1 MILKWVYLMSNKRV
15 VITGYGIVSCIGNNK
30 REVLTSLKEVKS
42 GISYCKEYEEM
53 GMRSHV
59 HGKPTVNIEENVD
72 RKILRFMGEGAA
84 YNYIAMR
91 EAIEHSGLDESLVSN
106 INTGIV
112 MGQGG
117 PSTYQLQQAF
127 DIAREKGVKK
137 IGPYMVTRGMAS
149 GNSATLAT
157 PFKIKGVNYSIS
169 SACSTSLHCIGNA
182 YDLIRHGQQEIV
194 FAGGGE
200 ETHWTMSILFDAMGA
215 LSSKYNDTPQIASRA
230 YDADRDG
237 FVIGGGAGVVVVESL
252 DSAKSRGAN
261 IIAEIQGFGQT
272 SDGYDMVQPSGEG
285 AVRCMNMATQGRT
298 VDYINAHGTS
308 TPAGD
313 MIELKGIRE
322 VFGDNV
328 PPISSTKSLTGH
340 SLGAT
345 GVQEAV
351 YSLLMMENNFM
362 VESANISTLDEHAE
376 GMNILRENKNDVT
389 INSILSNSFGFGG
402 TNASIYITSFND

>member
-1 MILKWVYLMSNKRV
+1 MSNKRV
-15 VITGYGIVSCIGNNK
+15 VVTGYGIVSCIGDNK
-30 REVLTSLKEVKS
+30 KEVLQSLRDVKS
-42 GISYCKEYEEM
+42 GISHCKEYEEL

-59 HGKPTVNIEENVD
+59 HGKPKINIEENVD

-84 YNYIAMR
+84 YNYIAMK
-91 EAIEHSGLDESLVSN
+91 EAIEHSGLDEGLISN
-106 INTGIV
+106 VNTGLV
-112 MGQGG
+112 MGSGG

-137 IGPYMVTRGMAS
+137 IGPYMVTRTMAS

-215 LSSKYNDTPQIASRA
+215 LSSKYNETPEVASRA
-230 YDADRDG
+230 YDSSRDG
-237 FVIGGGAGVVVVESL
+237 FVIGGGAGVLVVESL
-252 DSAKSRGAN
+252 DSAKARGAN
-261 IIAEIQGFGQT
+261 IVAEIQGFGQT

-285 AVRCMNMATQGRT
+285 AVRCMQMATQGRP

-308 TPAGD
+308 TPVGD
-313 MIELKGIRE
+313 MIELQGIKE
-322 VFGDNV
+322 VFGDNI
-328 PPISSTKSLTGH
+328 PPTSSTKSLTGH

-351 YSLLMMENNFM
+351 YSLLMMENDFM
-362 VESANISTLDEHAE
+362 VESANITNLDEKAD
-376 GMNILRENKNDVT
+376 GMNILLENKNDIK

-402 TNASIYITSFND
+402 TNASIYLTSFNE

>member
-1 MILKWVYLMSNKRV
+1 MSNKRV
-15 VITGYGIVSCIGNNK
+15 VITGYGIVSCIGDNK
-30 REVLTSLKEVKS
+30 KEVLQSLKDVKS
-42 GISYCKEYEEM
+42 GISHCEEYEEL

-59 HGKPTVNIEENVD
+59 HGKPKINIEENVD

-84 YNYIAMR
+84 YNYIAMK
-91 EAIEHSGLDESLVSN
+91 EAIEHSGLDETLISN
-106 INTGIV
+106 VNTGLV
-112 MGQGG
+112 MGSGG
-117 PSTYQLQQAF
+117 PSTFQLQQAF

-137 IGPYMVTRGMAS
+137 IGPYMVTRTMAS

-215 LSSKYNDTPQIASRA
+215 LSSKYNETPKVASRA
-230 YDADRDG
+230 YDSSRDG
-237 FVIGGGAGVVVVESL
+237 FVIGGGAGVLVVESL
-252 DSAKSRGAN
+252 DSAKTRGAN
-261 IIAEIQGFGQT
+261 IVAEIQGFGQT

-285 AVRCMNMATQGRT
+285 AVRCMNMATQGRP

-308 TPAGD
+308 TPVGD

-322 VFGDNV
+322 VFGDSV
-328 PPISSTKSLTGH
+328 PPTSSTKSLTGH

-351 YSLLMMENNFM
+351 YSLLMMENDFM
-362 VESANISTLDEHAE
+362 VESANISNLDEKAE
-376 GMNILRENKNDVT
+376 GMNILRENKNDVK

-402 TNASIYITSFND
+402 TNASIYLTSYND

>member
-1 MILKWVYLMSNKRV
+1 MSNKRV
-15 VITGYGIVSCIGNNK
+15 VVTGYGIVSCIGDNK
-30 REVLTSLKEVKS
+30 KEVLQSLRDVKS
-42 GISYCKEYEEM
+42 GISHCKEYEEL

-59 HGKPTVNIEENVD
+59 HGKPKINIEENVD

-84 YNYIAMR
+84 YNYIAMK
-91 EAIEHSGLDESLVSN
+91 EAIEHSGLDEGLISN
-106 INTGIV
+106 VNTGLV
-112 MGQGG
+112 MGSGG

-137 IGPYMVTRGMAS
+137 IGPYMVTRTMAS

-215 LSSKYNDTPQIASRA
+215 LSSKYNETPKVASRA
-230 YDADRDG
+230 YDSLRDG
-237 FVIGGGAGVVVVESL
+237 FVIGGGAGVLVVESL
-252 DSAKSRGAN
+252 DSAKARGAN
-261 IIAEIQGFGQT
+261 IVAEIQGFGQT

-285 AVRCMNMATQGRT
+285 AVRCMQMATQGRP

-308 TPAGD
+308 TPVGD
-313 MIELKGIRE
+313 MIELQGIKE
-322 VFGDNV
+322 VFGDKV
-328 PPISSTKSLTGH
+328 PPTSSTKSLTGH

-351 YSLLMMENNFM
+351 YSLLMMENDFM
-362 VESANISTLDEHAE
+362 VESANITNLDEKAE
-376 GMNILRENKNDVT
+376 GMNILLENKNDIK

-402 TNASIYITSFND
+402 TNASIYLTSFNE

>member
-1 MILKWVYLMSNKRV
+1 MSDKRV
-15 VITGYGIVSCIGNNK
+15 VITGYGIVSCIGDNK
-30 REVLTSLKEVKS
+30 KEVLQSLRDVKS
-42 GISYCKEYEEM
+42 GISHCKEYEEL

-59 HGKPTVNIEENVD
+59 HGKPKINIEENVD

-84 YNYIAMR
+84 YNYIAMK
-91 EAIEHSGLDESLVSN
+91 EAIEHSGLDEGLISN
-106 INTGIV
+106 INTGLV
-112 MGQGG
+112 MGSGG

-137 IGPYMVTRGMAS
+137 IGPYMVTRTMAS

-215 LSSKYNDTPQIASRA
+215 LSSKYNATPEVASRA
-230 YDADRDG
+230 YDSSRDG
-237 FVIGGGAGVVVVESL
+237 FVIGGGAGVLVIESL
-252 DSAKSRGAN
+252 DSAKARGAN
-261 IIAEIQGFGQT
+261 IVAEIQGFGQT

-285 AVRCMNMATQGRT
+285 AVRCMQMAIQGRH

-308 TPAGD
+308 TPVGD
-313 MIELKGIRE
+313 MIELKGIKE
-322 VFGDNV
+322 VFGDNI
-328 PPISSTKSLTGH
+328 PPTSSTKSLTGH

-351 YSLLMMENNFM
+351 YSLLMMENDFM
-362 VESANISTLDEHAE
+362 VESANITNLDEKAE
-376 GMNILRENKNDVT
+376 GMNILLENKNDIK

-402 TNASIYITSFND
+402 TNASIYLTSFNE

>member
-1 MILKWVYLMSNKRV
+1 MSNKRV
-15 VITGYGIVSCIGNNK
+15 VVTGYGIVSCIGDNK
-30 REVLTSLKEVKS
+30 KEVLQSLRDVKS
-42 GISYCKEYEEM
+42 GISHCKEYEEL

-59 HGKPTVNIEENVD
+59 HGKPKINIEENVD

-84 YNYIAMR
+84 YNYIAMK
-91 EAIEHSGLDESLVSN
+91 EAIEHSGLDEGLISN
-106 INTGIV
+106 VNTGLV
-112 MGQGG
+112 MGSGG

-137 IGPYMVTRGMAS
+137 IGPYMVTRTMAS

-215 LSSKYNDTPQIASRA
+215 LSSKYNETPEVASRA
-230 YDADRDG
+230 YDSSRDG
-237 FVIGGGAGVVVVESL
+237 FVIGGGAGVLVVESL
-252 DSAKSRGAN
+252 DSAKERGAN
-261 IIAEIQGFGQT
+261 IVAEIQGFGQT

-285 AVRCMNMATQGRT
+285 AVRCMQMATQGRP

-308 TPAGD
+308 TPVGD

-322 VFGDNV
+322 VFGDKI
-328 PPISSTKSLTGH
+328 PPTSSTKSLTGH

-351 YSLLMMENNFM
+351 YSLLMMENDFM
-362 VESANISTLDEHAE
+362 VESANITNLDEKAE
-376 GMNILRENKNDVT
+376 GMNILLENKNDIK

-402 TNASIYITSFND
+402 TNASIYLTSFNE

>member
-1 MILKWVYLMSNKRV
+1 MSNKRV

>member
-1 MILKWVYLMSNKRV
+1 MSNKRV
-15 VITGYGIVSCIGNNK
+15 VVTGYGIVSCIGDNK
-30 REVLTSLKEVKS
+30 KEVLQSLRDVKS
-42 GISYCKEYEEM
+42 GISHCKEYEEL

-59 HGKPTVNIEENVD
+59 HGKPKINIEENVD

-84 YNYIAMR
+84 YNYIAMK
-91 EAIEHSGLDESLVSN
+91 EAIEHSGLDEGLISN
-106 INTGIV
+106 VNTGLV
-112 MGQGG
+112 MGSGG

-137 IGPYMVTRGMAS
+137 IGPYMVTRTMAS

-215 LSSKYNDTPQIASRA
+215 LSSKYNETPEVASRA
-230 YDADRDG
+230 YDSSRDG
-237 FVIGGGAGVVVVESL
+237 FVIGGGAGVLVLESL
-252 DSAKSRGAN
+252 DSAKARGAN
-261 IIAEIQGFGQT
+261 IVAEIQGFGQT

-285 AVRCMNMATQGRT
+285 AVRCMQMATQGRP

-308 TPAGD
+308 TPVGD
-313 MIELKGIRE
+313 MIELKGIKE
-322 VFGDNV
+322 VFGDKI
-328 PPISSTKSLTGH
+328 PPTSSTKSLTGH

-351 YSLLMMENNFM
+351 YSLLMMENDFM
-362 VESANISTLDEHAE
+362 VESANITNLDEKAE
-376 GMNILRENKNDVT
+376 GMNILLENKNDIK

-402 TNASIYITSFND
+402 TNASIYLTSFNE

>member
-1 MILKWVYLMSNKRV
+1 MSNKRV
-15 VITGYGIVSCIGNNK
+15 VVTGYGIVSCIGDNK
-30 REVLTSLKEVKS
+30 KEVLQSLRDVRS
-42 GISYCKEYEEM
+42 GISHCKEYEEL

-59 HGKPTVNIEENVD
+59 HGKPKINIEENVD

-84 YNYIAMR
+84 YNYIAMK
-91 EAIEHSGLDESLVSN
+91 EAIEHSGLDEELISN
-106 INTGIV
+106 VNTGLV
-112 MGQGG
+112 MGSGG

-137 IGPYMVTRGMAS
+137 IGPYMVTRTMAS

-215 LSSKYNDTPQIASRA
+215 LSSKYNATPEAASRA
-230 YDADRDG
+230 YDSSRDG
-237 FVIGGGAGVVVVESL
+237 FVIGGGAGVLVVESL
-252 DSAKSRGAN
+252 DSAKARGAN
-261 IIAEIQGFGQT
+261 IVAEIQGFGQT

-285 AVRCMNMATQGRT
+285 AVRCMQMATQGRP

-308 TPAGD
+308 TPVGD
-313 MIELKGIRE
+313 MIELQGIKE
-322 VFGDNV
+322 VFGNNI
-328 PPISSTKSLTGH
+328 PPTSSTKSLTGH

-351 YSLLMMENNFM
+351 YSLLMMENDFM
-362 VESANISTLDEHAE
+362 VESANITNLDERAE
-376 GMNILRENKNDVT
+376 GMNILLENKNDIK

-402 TNASIYITSFND
+402 TNASIYLTSFNE

>member
-1 MILKWVYLMSNKRV
+1 MSNKRV
-15 VITGYGIVSCIGNNK
+15 VVTGYGIVSCIGDNK
-30 REVLTSLKEVKS
+30 KEVLQSLRDVKS
-42 GISYCKEYEEM
+42 GISHCKEYEEL

-59 HGKPTVNIEENVD
+59 HGKPKINIEENVD

-84 YNYIAMR
+84 YNYIAMK
-91 EAIEHSGLDESLVSN
+91 EAIEHSGLDEGLISN
-106 INTGIV
+106 VNTGLV
-112 MGQGG
+112 MGSGG

-137 IGPYMVTRGMAS
+137 IGPYMVTRTMAS

-215 LSSKYNDTPQIASRA
+215 LSSKYNETPEVASRA
-230 YDADRDG
+230 YDSSRDG
-237 FVIGGGAGVVVVESL
+237 FVIGGGAGVLVVESL
-252 DSAKSRGAN
+252 DSAKARGAN
-261 IIAEIQGFGQT
+261 IVAEIQGFGQT

-285 AVRCMNMATQGRT
+285 AVRCMQMATQGRP

-308 TPAGD
+308 TPVGD
-313 MIELKGIRE
+313 MIELQGIKE

-328 PPISSTKSLTGH
+328 PPTSSTKSLTGH

-351 YSLLMMENNFM
+351 YSLLMMENDFM
-362 VESANISTLDEHAE
+362 VESANITNLDEKAE
-376 GMNILRENKNDVT
+376 GMNILLENKNDIK
-389 INSILSNSFGFGG
+389 INSVLSNSFGFGG
-402 TNASIYITSFND
+402 TNASIYLTSFNE

>member
-1 MILKWVYLMSNKRV
+1 MSNKRV
-15 VITGYGIVSCIGNNK
+15 VVTGYGIVSCIGDNK
-30 REVLTSLKEVKS
+30 KEVLQSLRDVKS
-42 GISYCKEYEEM
+42 GISHCKEYEEL

-59 HGKPTVNIEENVD
+59 HGKPKINIEENVD

-84 YNYIAMR
+84 YNYIAMK
-91 EAIEHSGLDESLVSN
+91 EAIEHSGLDEELISN
-106 INTGIV
+106 VNTGLV
-112 MGQGG
+112 MGSGG

-137 IGPYMVTRGMAS
+137 IGPYMVTRTMAS

-215 LSSKYNDTPQIASRA
+215 LSSKYNETPEVASRA
-230 YDADRDG
+230 YDSSRDG
-237 FVIGGGAGVVVVESL
+237 FVIGGGAGVLVVESL
-252 DSAKSRGAN
+252 DSAKARGAN
-261 IIAEIQGFGQT
+261 IVAEIQGFGQT

-285 AVRCMNMATQGRT
+285 AVRCMQMATQGRP

-308 TPAGD
+308 TPVGD
-313 MIELKGIRE
+313 MIELQGIKE
-322 VFGDNV
+322 VFGDSI
-328 PPISSTKSLTGH
+328 PPTSSTKSLTGH

-351 YSLLMMENNFM
+351 YSLLMMENDFM
-362 VESANISTLDEHAE
+362 VESANITNLDEKAE
-376 GMNILRENKNDVT
+376 GMNILLESKNDIK

-402 TNASIYITSFND
+402 TNASIYLTSFNE

>member
-1 MILKWVYLMSNKRV
+1 MSNKRV
-15 VITGYGIVSCIGNNK
+15 VVTGYGIVSCIGDNK
-30 REVLTSLKEVKS
+30 KEVLQSLRDVKS
-42 GISYCKEYEEM
+42 GISHCKEYEEL

-59 HGKPTVNIEENVD
+59 HGKPKINIEENVD

-84 YNYIAMR
+84 YNYIAMK
-91 EAIEHSGLDESLVSN
+91 EAIEHSGLDEDLISN
-106 INTGIV
+106 VNTGLV
-112 MGQGG
+112 MGSGG

-137 IGPYMVTRGMAS
+137 IGPYMVTRTMAS

-215 LSSKYNDTPQIASRA
+215 LSSKYNETPEVASRA
-230 YDADRDG
+230 YDSSRDG
-237 FVIGGGAGVVVVESL
+237 FVIGGGAGVLVVESL
-252 DSAKSRGAN
+252 DSAKARGAN
-261 IIAEIQGFGQT
+261 IVAEIQGFGQT

-285 AVRCMNMATQGRT
+285 AVRCMQMATQGRP

-308 TPAGD
+308 TPVGD
-313 MIELKGIRE
+313 MIELQGIKE
-322 VFGDNV
+322 VFGDNI
-328 PPISSTKSLTGH
+328 PPTSSTKSLTGH

-351 YSLLMMENNFM
+351 YSLLMMENDFM
-362 VESANISTLDEHAE
+362 VESANITNLDEKAE
-376 GMNILRENKNDVT
+376 GMNILLENKNDIK

-402 TNASIYITSFND
+402 TNASIYLTSFNE

>member
-1 MILKWVYLMSNKRV
+1 MSNKRV
-15 VITGYGIVSCIGNNK
+15 VVTGYGIVSCIGDNK
-30 REVLTSLKEVKS
+30 KEVLQSLRDVKS
-42 GISYCKEYEEM
+42 GISHCKEYEEL

-59 HGKPTVNIEENVD
+59 HGKPKINIEENVD

-84 YNYIAMR
+84 YNYIAMK
-91 EAIEHSGLDESLVSN
+91 EAIEHSGLDEELISN
-106 INTGIV
+106 VNTGLV
-112 MGQGG
+112 MGSCG

-137 IGPYMVTRGMAS
+137 IGPYMVTRTMAS

-215 LSSKYNDTPQIASRA
+215 LSSKYNETPEVASRA
-230 YDADRDG
+230 YDSSRDG
-237 FVIGGGAGVVVVESL
+237 FVIGGGAGVLVVESL
-252 DSAKSRGAN
+252 DSAKARGAN
-261 IIAEIQGFGQT
+261 IVAEIQGFGQT

-285 AVRCMNMATQGRT
+285 AVRCMQMATQGRP

-308 TPAGD
+308 TPVGD
-313 MIELKGIRE
+313 MIELKGIKE
-322 VFGDNV
+322 VFGDNI
-328 PPISSTKSLTGH
+328 PPTSSTKSLTGH

-351 YSLLMMENNFM
+351 YSLLMMENDFM
-362 VESANISTLDEHAE
+362 VESANITNLDEEAE
-376 GMNILRENKNDVT
+376 GMNILLENKNDIK

-402 TNASIYITSFND
+402 TNASIYLTSFNE

>member
-1 MILKWVYLMSNKRV
+1 MSNKRV
-15 VITGYGIVSCIGNNK
+15 VVTGYGIVSCIVDNK
-30 REVLTSLKEVKS
+30 KEVLQSLRDVKS
-42 GISYCKEYEEM
+42 GISHCKEYEEL

-59 HGKPTVNIEENVD
+59 HGKPKINIEENVD

-84 YNYIAMR
+84 YNYIAMK
-91 EAIEHSGLDESLVSN
+91 EAIEHSGLDEELISN
-106 INTGIV
+106 VNTGLV
-112 MGQGG
+112 MGSGG

-137 IGPYMVTRGMAS
+137 IGPYMVTRTMAS

-215 LSSKYNDTPQIASRA
+215 LSSKYNETPEVASRA
-230 YDADRDG
+230 YDSSRDG
-237 FVIGGGAGVVVVESL
+237 FVIGGGAGVLVVESL
-252 DSAKSRGAN
+252 DSAKARGAN
-261 IIAEIQGFGQT
+261 IVAEIQGFGQT

-285 AVRCMNMATQGRT
+285 AVRCMQMATQGRP

-308 TPAGD
+308 TPVGD
-313 MIELKGIRE
+313 MIELQGIKE
-322 VFGDNV
+322 VFGDKI
-328 PPISSTKSLTGH
+328 PPTSSTKSLTGH

-351 YSLLMMENNFM
+351 YSLLMMENGFM
-362 VESANISTLDEHAE
+362 VESANITNLDEKAE
-376 GMNILRENKNDVT
+376 GMNILLENKNDIK

-402 TNASIYITSFND
+402 TNASIYLTSFNE

>member
-1 MILKWVYLMSNKRV
+1 MSNKRV
-15 VITGYGIVSCIGNNK
+15 VVTGYGIVSCIGDNK
-30 REVLTSLKEVKS
+30 KEVLQSLRDVKS
-42 GISYCKEYEEM
+42 GISHCKEYEEL

-59 HGKPTVNIEENVD
+59 HGKPKINIEENVD

-84 YNYIAMR
+84 YNYIAMK
-91 EAIEHSGLDESLVSN
+91 EAIEHSGLDEGLISN
-106 INTGIV
+106 VNTGLV
-112 MGQGG
+112 MGSGG

-137 IGPYMVTRGMAS
+137 IGPYMVTRTMAS

-215 LSSKYNDTPQIASRA
+215 LSSKYNETPEVASRA
-230 YDADRDG
+230 YDSSRDG
-237 FVIGGGAGVVVVESL
+237 FVIGGGAGVLVVESL
-252 DSAKSRGAN
+252 DSAKARGAN
-261 IIAEIQGFGQT
+261 IVAEIQGFGQT

-285 AVRCMNMATQGRT
+285 AVRCMQMATQGRP

-308 TPAGD
+308 TPVGD
-313 MIELKGIRE
+313 MIELQGIKE
-322 VFGDNV
+322 VFGDKV
-328 PPISSTKSLTGH
+328 PPTSSTKSLTGH
-340 SLGAT
+340 SLGTT

-351 YSLLMMENNFM
+351 YSLLMMENDFM
-362 VESANISTLDEHAE
+362 VESANITNLDEKAE
-376 GMNILRENKNDVT
+376 GMNILLENKNDIK

-402 TNASIYITSFND
+402 TNASIYLTSFNE

>member
-1 MILKWVYLMSNKRV
+1 MSNRRV
-15 VITGYGIVSCIGNNK
+15 VVTGYGIVSCIGDNK
-30 REVLTSLKEVKS
+30 KEVLQSLKDVKS
-42 GISYCKEYEEM
+42 GISHCKEYEEL

-59 HGKPTVNIEENVD
+59 HGKPKINIEESVD

-84 YNYIAMR
+84 YNYIAMK
-91 EAIEHSGLDESLVSN
+91 EAIEHSGLDEALISN
-106 INTGIV
+106 INTGLV
-112 MGQGG
+112 MGSGG

-137 IGPYMVTRGMAS
+137 IGPYMVTRTMAS

-215 LSSKYNDTPQIASRA
+215 LSSKYNETPEVASRA
-230 YDADRDG
+230 YDSSRDG
-237 FVIGGGAGVVVVESL
+237 FVIGGGAGVLVVESL
-252 DSAKSRGAN
+252 DSAKTRGAN

-285 AVRCMNMATQGRT
+285 AVRCMQMATQGRP

-308 TPAGD
+308 TPVGD
-313 MIELKGIRE
+313 VIELKGIKE
-322 VFGDNV
+322 VFGDSV
-328 PPISSTKSLTGH
+328 PPTSSTKSLTGH

-362 VESANISTLDEHAE
+362 VESANISNLDEKAE
-376 GMNILRENKNDVT
+376 NMNILRENKYDVK
-389 INSILSNSFGFGG
+389 INSVLSNSFGFGG
-402 TNASIYITSFND
+402 TNASIYLTSYNE

>member
-1 MILKWVYLMSNKRV
+1 M
-15 VITGYGIVSCIGNNK
+15 
-30 REVLTSLKEVKS
+30 KS
-42 GISYCKEYEEM
+42 GISHCKEYEEL

-59 HGKPTVNIEENVD
+59 HGKPKINIEENVD

-84 YNYIAMR
+84 YNYIAMK
-91 EAIEHSGLDESLVSN
+91 EAIEHSGLDEGLISN
-106 INTGIV
+106 VNTGLV
-112 MGQGG
+112 MGSGG

-137 IGPYMVTRGMAS
+137 IGPYMVTRTMAS

-215 LSSKYNDTPQIASRA
+215 LSSKYNETPEVASRA
-230 YDADRDG
+230 YDSSRDG
-237 FVIGGGAGVVVVESL
+237 FVIGGGAGVLVVESL
-252 DSAKSRGAN
+252 DSAKARGAN
-261 IIAEIQGFGQT
+261 IVAEIQGFGQT

-285 AVRCMNMATQGRT
+285 AVRCMQMATQGRP

-308 TPAGD
+308 TPVGD
-313 MIELKGIRE
+313 MIELKGIKE
-322 VFGDNV
+322 VFGDNI
-328 PPISSTKSLTGH
+328 PPTSSTKSLTGH

-351 YSLLMMENNFM
+351 YSLLMMENDFM
-362 VESANISTLDEHAE
+362 VESANITNLDEKAE
-376 GMNILRENKNDVT
+376 GMNILLESKNDIK

-402 TNASIYITSFND
+402 TNASIYLTSFNE

>member
-1 MILKWVYLMSNKRV
+1 MSNKRV
-15 VITGYGIVSCIGNNK
+15 VVTGYGIVSCIGDNK
-30 REVLTSLKEVKS
+30 KEVLQSLRDVKS
-42 GISYCKEYEEM
+42 GISHCKEYEEL

-59 HGKPTVNIEENVD
+59 HGKPKINIEENVD

-84 YNYIAMR
+84 YNYIAMK
-91 EAIEHSGLDESLVSN
+91 EAIEHSGLDERLISN
-106 INTGIV
+106 VNTGLV
-112 MGQGG
+112 MGSGG

-137 IGPYMVTRGMAS
+137 IGPYMVTRTMAS

-215 LSSKYNDTPQIASRA
+215 LSSKYNETPEVASRA
-230 YDADRDG
+230 YDSSRDG
-237 FVIGGGAGVVVVESL
+237 FVIGGGAGVLVVESL
-252 DSAKSRGAN
+252 DSAKARGAN
-261 IIAEIQGFGQT
+261 IVAEIQGFGQT

-285 AVRCMNMATQGRT
+285 AVRCMQMATQGRP

-308 TPAGD
+308 TPVGD
-313 MIELKGIRE
+313 MIELQGIKE
-322 VFGDNV
+322 VFGDKV
-328 PPISSTKSLTGH
+328 PPTSSTKSLTGH

-351 YSLLMMENNFM
+351 YSLLMMENDFM
-362 VESANISTLDEHAE
+362 VESANITNLDEKAE
-376 GMNILRENKNDVT
+376 GMNILLENKNDIK

-402 TNASIYITSFND
+402 TNASIYLTSFNE

>member
-1 MILKWVYLMSNKRV
+1 MSNKRV
-15 VITGYGIVSCIGNNK
+15 VITGYGIVSCIGDNK
-30 REVLTSLKEVKS
+30 KEVLQSLKDVKS
-42 GISYCKEYEEM
+42 GISHCEEYEEL

-59 HGKPTVNIEENVD
+59 HGKPKINIEENVD

-84 YNYIAMR
+84 YNYIAMK
-91 EAIEHSGLDESLVSN
+91 EAIEHSGLDETLISN
-106 INTGIV
+106 VNTGLV
-112 MGQGG
+112 MGSGG
-117 PSTYQLQQAF
+117 PSTFQLQQAF

-137 IGPYMVTRGMAS
+137 IGPYMVTRTMAS

-215 LSSKYNDTPQIASRA
+215 LSSKYNETPEVASRA
-230 YDADRDG
+230 YDSSRDG
-237 FVIGGGAGVVVVESL
+237 FVIGGGAGVLVVESL
-252 DSAKSRGAN
+252 DSAKTRGAN
-261 IIAEIQGFGQT
+261 IVAEIQGFGQT

-285 AVRCMNMATQGRT
+285 AVRCMNMATQGRP

-308 TPAGD
+308 TPVGD
-313 MIELKGIRE
+313 MIELKGIKE
-322 VFGDNV
+322 VFGDDV
-328 PPISSTKSLTGH
+328 PPTSSTKSLTGH

-351 YSLLMMENNFM
+351 YSLLMMENDFM
-362 VESANISTLDEHAE
+362 VESANISNLDEKAE
-376 GMNILRENKNDVT
+376 GMNILRENKNDVK

-402 TNASIYITSFND
+402 TNASIYLTSYND

>member
-1 MILKWVYLMSNKRV
+1 M
-15 VITGYGIVSCIGNNK
+15 
-30 REVLTSLKEVKS
+30 KS
-42 GISYCKEYEEM
+42 GISHCEEYEEL

-59 HGKPTVNIEENVD
+59 HGKPKINIEENVD

-84 YNYIAMR
+84 YNYIAMK
-91 EAIEHSGLDESLVSN
+91 EAIEHSGLDETLISN
-106 INTGIV
+106 VNTGLV
-112 MGQGG
+112 MGSGG
-117 PSTYQLQQAF
+117 PSTFQLQQAF

-137 IGPYMVTRGMAS
+137 IGPYMVTRTMAS

-215 LSSKYNDTPQIASRA
+215 LSSKYNETPEVASRA
-230 YDADRDG
+230 YDSSRDG
-237 FVIGGGAGVVVVESL
+237 FVIGGGAGVLVVESL
-252 DSAKSRGAN
+252 DSAKTRGAN
-261 IIAEIQGFGQT
+261 IVAEIQGFGQT

-285 AVRCMNMATQGRT
+285 AVRCMNMATQGRP

-308 TPAGD
+308 TPVGD

-328 PPISSTKSLTGH
+328 PPTSSTKSLTGH

-351 YSLLMMENNFM
+351 YSLLMMENDFM
-362 VESANISTLDEHAE
+362 VESANISNLDEKAE
-376 GMNILRENKNDVT
+376 GMNILRENKNDVK

-402 TNASIYITSFND
+402 TNASIYLTSYND

>member
-1 MILKWVYLMSNKRV
+1 MSNKRV
-15 VITGYGIVSCIGNNK
+15 VVTGYGIVSCIGDNK
-30 REVLTSLKEVKS
+30 KEVLQSLRDVKS
-42 GISYCKEYEEM
+42 GISHCKEYEEL

-59 HGKPTVNIEENVD
+59 HGKPKINIEENVD

-84 YNYIAMR
+84 YNYIAMK
-91 EAIEHSGLDESLVSN
+91 EAIEHSGLDEGLISN
-106 INTGIV
+106 VNTGLV
-112 MGQGG
+112 MGSGG

-137 IGPYMVTRGMAS
+137 IGPYMVTRTMAS

-215 LSSKYNDTPQIASRA
+215 LSSKYNETPEVASRA
-230 YDADRDG
+230 YDSSRDG
-237 FVIGGGAGVVVVESL
+237 FVIGGGAGVLVVESL
-252 DSAKSRGAN
+252 DSAKARGAN
-261 IIAEIQGFGQT
+261 IVAEIQGFGQT

-285 AVRCMNMATQGRT
+285 AVRCMQMATQGRP

-308 TPAGD
+308 TPVGD
-313 MIELKGIRE
+313 MIELQGIKE
-322 VFGDNV
+322 VFGDKV
-328 PPISSTKSLTGH
+328 PPTSSTKSLTGH

-351 YSLLMMENNFM
+351 YSLLMMENDFM
-362 VESANISTLDEHAE
+362 VESANITNLDEKAE
-376 GMNILRENKNDVT
+376 GMNILLENKNDIK

-402 TNASIYITSFND
+402 TNASIYMTSFNE

>member
-1 MILKWVYLMSNKRV
+1 MSNKRV
-15 VITGYGIVSCIGNNK
+15 VVTGYGIVSCIGDNK
-30 REVLTSLKEVKS
+30 KEVLQSLRDVKS
-42 GISYCKEYEEM
+42 GISHCKEYEEL

-59 HGKPTVNIEENVD
+59 HGKPKINIEENVD

-84 YNYIAMR
+84 YNYIAMK
-91 EAIEHSGLDESLVSN
+91 EAIEHSGLDEGLISN
-106 INTGIV
+106 VNTGLV
-112 MGQGG
+112 MGSGG

-137 IGPYMVTRGMAS
+137 IGPYMVTRTMAS

-215 LSSKYNDTPQIASRA
+215 LSSKYNETPKVASRA
-230 YDADRDG
+230 YDSSRDG
-237 FVIGGGAGVVVVESL
+237 FVIGGGAGVLVVESL
-252 DSAKSRGAN
+252 DCAKARGAN
-261 IIAEIQGFGQT
+261 IVAEIQGFGQT

-285 AVRCMNMATQGRT
+285 AVRCMQMATQGRP

-308 TPAGD
+308 TPVGD
-313 MIELKGIRE
+313 MIELQGIKE
-322 VFGDNV
+322 VFGDKV
-328 PPISSTKSLTGH
+328 PPTSSTKSLTGH

-351 YSLLMMENNFM
+351 YSLLMMENDFM
-362 VESANISTLDEHAE
+362 VESANITNLDEKAE
-376 GMNILRENKNDVT
+376 GMNILLENKNDIK

-402 TNASIYITSFND
+402 TNASIYLTSFNE

>member
-1 MILKWVYLMSNKRV
+1 MSNKRV
-15 VITGYGIVSCIGNNK
+15 VITGYGIVSCIGDNK
-30 REVLTSLKEVKS
+30 KEVLQSLNDVKS
-42 GISYCKEYEEM
+42 GISHCEEYEEL

-59 HGKPTVNIEENVD
+59 HGKPKINIEENVD

-84 YNYIAMR
+84 YNYIAMK
-91 EAIEHSGLDESLVSN
+91 EAIEHSGLDETLISN
-106 INTGIV
+106 VNTGLV
-112 MGQGG
+112 MGSGG
-117 PSTYQLQQAF
+117 PSTFQLQQAF

-137 IGPYMVTRGMAS
+137 IGPYMVTRTMAS

-215 LSSKYNDTPQIASRA
+215 LSSKYNETPEVASRA
-230 YDADRDG
+230 YDSSRDG
-237 FVIGGGAGVVVVESL
+237 FVIGGGAGVLVVESL
-252 DSAKSRGAN
+252 DSAKTRGAN
-261 IIAEIQGFGQT
+261 IVAEIQGFGQT

-285 AVRCMNMATQGRT
+285 AVRCMNMATQGRP

-308 TPAGD
+308 TPVGD

-328 PPISSTKSLTGH
+328 PPTSSTKSLTGH

-351 YSLLMMENNFM
+351 YSLLMMENDFM
-362 VESANISTLDEHAE
+362 VESANISNLDEKAE
-376 GMNILRENKNDVT
+376 GMNILRENKNDVK

-402 TNASIYITSFND
+402 TNASIYLTSYND

>member
-1 MILKWVYLMSNKRV
+1 MSNKRV
-15 VITGYGIVSCIGNNK
+15 VVTGYGIVSCIGDNK
-30 REVLTSLKEVKS
+30 KEVLQSLRDVKS
-42 GISYCKEYEEM
+42 GISHCKEYEEL

-59 HGKPTVNIEENVD
+59 HGKPKINIEENVD

-84 YNYIAMR
+84 YNYIAMK
-91 EAIEHSGLDESLVSN
+91 EAIEHSGLDEELISN
-106 INTGIV
+106 VNTGLV
-112 MGQGG
+112 MGSGG

-137 IGPYMVTRGMAS
+137 IGPYMVTRTMAS

-215 LSSKYNDTPQIASRA
+215 LSSKYNETPEVASRA
-230 YDADRDG
+230 YDSSRDG
-237 FVIGGGAGVVVVESL
+237 FVIGGGAGVLVVESL
-252 DSAKSRGAN
+252 DSAKARGAN
-261 IIAEIQGFGQT
+261 IVAEIQGFGQT

-285 AVRCMNMATQGRT
+285 AVRCMQMATQGRP

-308 TPAGD
+308 TPVGD
-313 MIELKGIRE
+313 MIELQGIKE
-322 VFGDNV
+322 VFGDKV
-328 PPISSTKSLTGH
+328 PPTSSTKSLTGH

-351 YSLLMMENNFM
+351 YSLLMMENDFM
-362 VESANISTLDEHAE
+362 VESANITNLDEKAE
-376 GMNILRENKNDVT
+376 GMNILLENKNDIK

-402 TNASIYITSFND
+402 TNASIYLTSFNG

>member
-1 MILKWVYLMSNKRV
+1 MSNKRV
-15 VITGYGIVSCIGNNK
+15 VVTGYGIVSCIGDNK
-30 REVLTSLKEVKS
+30 KEVLQSLRDVKS
-42 GISYCKEYEEM
+42 GISHCKEYEEL

-59 HGKPTVNIEENVD
+59 HGKPKINIEENVD

-84 YNYIAMR
+84 YNYIAMK
-91 EAIEHSGLDESLVSN
+91 EAIEHSGLDEELISN
-106 INTGIV
+106 INTGLV
-112 MGQGG
+112 MGSGG

-137 IGPYMVTRGMAS
+137 IGPYMVTRTMAS

-215 LSSKYNDTPQIASRA
+215 LSSKYNETPEVASRA
-230 YDADRDG
+230 YDSSRDG
-237 FVIGGGAGVVVVESL
+237 FVIGGGAGVLVVESL
-252 DSAKSRGAN
+252 DSAKARGAN

-285 AVRCMNMATQGRT
+285 AVRCMQMATQGRP

-308 TPAGD
+308 TPVGD
-313 MIELKGIRE
+313 MIELQGIKE
-322 VFGDNV
+322 VFGDNI
-328 PPISSTKSLTGH
+328 PPTSSTKSLTGH

-351 YSLLMMENNFM
+351 YSLLMMENDFI
-362 VESANISTLDEHAE
+362 VESANITNLDEKAE
-376 GMNILRENKNDVT
+376 GMNILLENKNDIK
-389 INSILSNSFGFGG
+389 INSVLSNSFGFGG
-402 TNASIYITSFND
+402 TNASIYLTSFNE

>member
-1 MILKWVYLMSNKRV
+1 MSNKRV
-15 VITGYGIVSCIGNNK
+15 VVTGYGIVSCIGDNK
-30 REVLTSLKEVKS
+30 KEVLQSLRDVKS
-42 GISYCKEYEEM
+42 GISHCKEYEEL

-59 HGKPTVNIEENVD
+59 HGKPKINIEENVD

-84 YNYIAMR
+84 YNYIAMK
-91 EAIEHSGLDESLVSN
+91 EAIEHSGLDEELISN
-106 INTGIV
+106 VNTGLV
-112 MGQGG
+112 MGSGG

-137 IGPYMVTRGMAS
+137 IGPYMVTRTMAS

-215 LSSKYNDTPQIASRA
+215 LSSKYNETPEVASRA
-230 YDADRDG
+230 YDSSRDG
-237 FVIGGGAGVVVVESL
+237 FVIGGGAGVLVVESL
-252 DSAKSRGAN
+252 DSAKARGAN
-261 IIAEIQGFGQT
+261 IVAEIQGFGQT

-285 AVRCMNMATQGRT
+285 AVRCMQMATQGRP

-308 TPAGD
+308 TPVGD
-313 MIELKGIRE
+313 MIELQGIKE
-322 VFGDNV
+322 VFGNNI
-328 PPISSTKSLTGH
+328 PPTSSTKSLTGH

-351 YSLLMMENNFM
+351 YSLLMMENDFM
-362 VESANISTLDEHAE
+362 VESANITNLDEKAE
-376 GMNILRENKNDVT
+376 GMNILLENKNDIK

-402 TNASIYITSFND
+402 TNASIYLTSFNE